1 MAWTP
6 LIMSTLVIR
15 TLGFIVTHIVL
26 GEIDQEI
33 LFMFVSLEGMVEPR
47 PPLPPKAPNHLP
59 LSPQRHKPHSL
70 RGRRATLSDL
80 VLIRVKY
87 NIPSEVE
94 LRVPRKDKTSERPST
109 TSIALH
115 IDLFDFGLRL
125 PLQLFLRRMLSYL
138 QITLRQLSLPA

>member
-1 MAWTP
+1 MAWIP
-6 LIMSTLVIR
+6 LIMSTLVVR

-26 GEIDQEI
+26 GEIDPEI

-47 PPLPPKAPNHLP
+47 PPLPPKGPK
-59 LSPQRHKPHSL
+59 SPSPITPKTYKPHSL

-125 PLQLFLRRMLSYL
+125 VILQED
-138 QITLRQLSLPA
+138 A